1 MNSFLSIFNFVG
13 IGAMAILCAIQWQI
27 NGRLDN
33 RARQL
38 DQTRI
43 EQSTKIDEQTRTLKD
58 DAADMEDLRERLTAA
73 ESELDKAIAQRNQ
86 IALENKELAGALDKW
101 MAAVKARDAAL
112 SEVLKERND
121 AIAKFNDLAGKY
133 NKLVKETGDPNGS
146 Q

>member
-86 IALENKELAGALDKW
+86 IALENKELAGALEKW

-112 SEVLKERND
+112 SEVLKQRND

-133 NKLVKETGDPNGS
+133 NKLVKETQDSNGS